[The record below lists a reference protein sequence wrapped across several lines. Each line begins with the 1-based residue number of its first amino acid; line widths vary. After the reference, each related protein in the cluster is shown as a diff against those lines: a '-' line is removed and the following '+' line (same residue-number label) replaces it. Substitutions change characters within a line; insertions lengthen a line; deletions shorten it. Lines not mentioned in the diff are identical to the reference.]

1 MATYYGNGDDNTIT
15 GSFNDDF
22 IYGKGGND
30 LLYGSFGNDLI
41 KGGGGDDFLFGE
53 DGDDNLLGGVGNDSL
68 SGGSGNDILGGGKG
82 NDNLEGGLGADQF
95 KGGQGTDT
103 ADYSSATSGV
113 TVYFV
118 NNTALG
124 YATGDTFVNM
134 ENLVGTAY
142 ADYLQAGDNGMAVG
156 GAGNDNLYGASYTTG
171 DAAGIIRGDAGYDTL
186 HMNYGDTTAWLQNNQ
201 GYDTIDQFVENA
213 DNFFID
219 LSDFGLGNTF
229 DFAELVNSNS
239 HTAIGGNAQFI
250 YDGDDSLLY
259 FDTNG
264 SGAGGQILIADLTNS
279 TVIAGT
285 LDLADFDYQV

>member
-1 MATYYGNGDDNTIT
+1 MANYYGNGNDNTIN
-15 GSFNDDF
+15 GSINDDF

-30 LLYGSFGNDLI
+30 LLYGSFGNDFI
-41 KGGGGDDFLFGE
+41 NGGKGDDFLFGG
-53 DGDDNLLGGVGNDSL
+53 DGDDILF
-68 SGGSGNDILGGGKG
+68 GSKG
-82 NDNLEGGLGADQF
+82 DDTMEGGLGADQF
-95 KGGQGTDT
+95 KGGKGIDT

-124 YATGDTFVNM
+124 YAAGDTFVKM
-134 ENLVGTAY
+134 DNLIGTAF
-142 ADYLQAGDNGMAVG
+142 ADQLQAGDDGMAVG

-279 TVIAGT
+279 SVIAGT